1 MSGSRG
7 RQSFPDAGSLSKQLA
22 KVFDKADD
30 DDHCG
35 ACQADEKQ
43 RGKDMHPDAG
53 EFDHAF
59 IVNLESGCNAAMLDS
74 GWMAVLTEKQ
84 TQGALPRSGMPKFS
98 SIALGFLSAF
108 LLNLPFPIA
117 GPLPPW
123 RASFGWIALVPLLY
137 ALLAGGD
144 AYGPRYLRRS
154 AITGYLCGILWYI
167 LNCYW
172 IDRTMNLYGH
182 VPQLGAAGILVLY
195 SLVLGLYFGLFALII
210 TFLRRASGGVVL
222 PLALAPFVW
231 VGIELAASRITSV
244 PWDQFGYSQVD
255 NFWLTRLAPWTGVYG
270 ISFVLVAV
278 NALLAAAL
286 LAKSPSLRL
295 RMGVGGVFV
304 AALLQLGSWMQP
316 DAAPTQAT
324 AVLLQENFDVNTDNY
339 WLGPVWDSNIGRF
352 LSQSESLHAPWYEGM
367 PSPSKPLHGNPNP
380 EAKPAISLIAWP
392 EAPSPFT
399 EGDPRFQAAMRTLAG
414 QTHAAIV
421 VGNPTA
427 EVGVDAAGNRIQRD
441 YNSAS
446 FISPEGEIVGRYNKI
461 HLVPFGE
468 YVPYRD
474 LFFFAHHLTNQ
485 VGDFSRGTTRNVFR
499 ANGHAYGVFI
509 CYESIFAD
517 EIRHFAKNGADVF
530 VNISDDG
537 WYGDT
542 SAPWQHLN
550 MARMRAIENRRW
562 ILRDTN
568 SGVTASID
576 PYGRVLRS
584 SPRHVFTSL
593 AVPYGFR
600 NDLTF
605 YTLHGD
611 VFAYACGIIVLGAI
625 VFAGRS
631 RRRFQQ

>member
-1 MSGSRG
+1 MVVVTENQTRG
-7 RQSFPDAGSLSKQLA
+7 NLS
-22 KVFDKADD
+22 
-30 DDHCG
+30 C
-35 ACQADEKQ
+35 
-43 RGKDMHPDAG
+43 
-53 EFDHAF
+53 
-59 IVNLESGCNAAMLDS
+59 AAAPLLPGIML
-74 GWMAVLTEKQ
+74 GL
-84 TQGALPRSGMPKFS
+84 
-98 SIALGFLSAF
+98 LSAF

-123 RASFGWIALVPLLY
+123 RAAFGWIALAPLLY
-137 ALLAGGD
+137 AFLSTGQA
-144 AYGPRYLRRS
+144 ANPKYLRRS
-154 AITGYLCGILWYI
+154 ATNAYLCGIFWYI

-172 IDRTMNLYGH
+172 VDRTMNLYGH
-182 VPQLGAAGILVLY
+182 VPALGAAGILVLY
-195 SLVLGLYFGLFALII
+195 SLVLGLYFGLFGLVIA
-210 TFLRRASGGVVL
+210 FLRRLSGGIVL
-222 PLALAPFVW
+222 PLLVAPFAW
-231 VGIELAASRITSV
+231 VAIELAASRITSV

-255 NFWLTRLAPWTGVYG
+255 NFLLTRLAPWTGVYG

-278 NALLAAAL
+278 NALFAAVVLTKSLHLRVRIGVGTAL
-286 LAKSPSLRL
+286 LAT
-295 RMGVGGVFV
+295 
-304 AALLQLGSWMQP
+304 LLQSGSWVQP
-316 DAAPTQAT
+316 KPAATEAT
-324 AVLLQENFDVNTDNY
+324 AVLLQENFDVNTNND
-339 WLGPVWDSNIGRF
+339 WVGEEWDRNISRF
-352 LSQSESLHAPWYEGM
+352 LNQSQDTSVPWYAGM
-367 PSPSKPLHGNPNP
+367 PSASKPMQSDLYPDG
-380 EAKPAISLIAWP
+380 KPQISLIAWP

-399 EGDPRFQAAMRTLAG
+399 EGDPRFQAAMRRLAG

-427 EVGVDAAGNRIQRD
+427 EIGLDAAGNRVQRD

-485 VGDFSRGTTRNVFR
+485 VEDFSRGTTRNVFR

-517 EIRHFAKNGADVF
+517 EIRLFAKNGADVF

-576 PYGRVLRS
+576 PYGRVVRS
-584 SPRHVFTSL
+584 APRHVFTSL
-593 AVPYGFR
+593 AVQYGFR

-611 VFAYACGIIVLGAI
+611 VFAYACGIIVIGAI
-625 VFAGRS
+625 VFAGRN